1 MNPATKPILEAASE
15 FLWSDELQSS
25 LDSFSTN
32 HAPMFADAT
41 GVEGEQK
48 LEWTQAHL
56 DFQQL
61 FEFQLEQFVE
71 SKGIPQEEFVAA
83 CQDALDHGSGGGG
96 GTSPVMDPAGFSA
109 WIVETVLMSTSYEYF
124 VEAMMGAA
132 TKAGVK
138 GQREPEPEDEGT
150 ELQDLDELA
159 GGAE

>member
-1 MNPATKPILEAASE
+1 MLRPGPE
-15 FLWSDELQSS
+15 
-25 LDSFSTN
+25 
-32 HAPMFADAT
+32 HARRCA
-41 GVEGEQK
+41 
-48 LEWTQAHL
+48 
-56 DFQQL
+56 QL

>member
-1 MNPATKPILEAASE
+1 
-15 FLWSDELQSS
+15 
-25 LDSFSTN
+25 
-32 HAPMFADAT
+32 
-41 GVEGEQK
+41 
-48 LEWTQAHL
+48 
-56 DFQQL
+56 
-61 FEFQLEQFVE
+61 
-71 SKGIPQEEFVAA
+71 
-83 CQDALDHGSGGGG
+83 
-96 GTSPVMDPAGFSA
+96 MDPAGFSA